1 MIHQEN
7 FFLRESAKEHFS
19 RKPSSDNPT
28 LDILNG
34 AAEERRGAFAGE
46 GTKVAGFQ
54 LGERGKFMEREL
66 ERPRERATG
75 QENFPDDFSLR
86 LVPIF
91 FVMWRAKNEQ
101 RRKGIGRGELE
112 SRAWDGMGARGNY
125 LCTHPIVHGTTDCQ

>member
-34 AAEERRGAFAGE
+34 AAEERRGAFAFA

-66 ERPRERATG
+66 ERPRER
-75 QENFPDDFSLR
+75 ERPDKRISPMTFHFDSCQFFS
-86 LVPIF
+86 
-91 FVMWRAKNEQ
+91 
-101 RRKGIGRGELE
+101 
-112 SRAWDGMGARGNY
+112 
-125 LCTHPIVHGTTDCQ
+125 